1 MSSIKII
8 MEYISKIGSKGEIFT
23 PKAVRKKLGLHAN
36 QPISILVR
44 KNGIF
49 ITKISSEEEILNRIE
64 KDNVKVSYHV
74 IKSLDSEIEES
85 W

>member
-1 MSSIKII
+1 

-23 PKAVRKKLGLHAN
+23 PKAVREKLGFHAN
-36 QPISILVR
+36 QLISIIVR

-49 ITKISSEEEILNRIE
+49 VSKIRNEEEILNRDE
-64 KDNVKVSYHV
+64 NDNVKISYHV
-74 IKSLDSEIEES
+74 IKSMDSEIEDN

>member
-1 MSSIKII
+1 

-23 PKAVRKKLGLHAN
+23 PKAVRDQLDFHAN
-36 QPISILVR
+36 QPISIIVR

-49 ITKISSEEEILNRIE
+49 VTRIRSDEEVLKRN
-64 KDNVKVSYHV
+64 KNHNVKISYHV
-74 IKSLDSEIEES
+74 IKSMDSELEDE